1 MNPTQI
7 YDPIAGNSFLASL
20 NIWSILIRIV
30 AVLILSSLLGVER
43 AQKRHAA
50 GLRTFI
56 LASLFSVTGGIV
68 DVFLIEKYGLSFPV
82 ISAAIIVGIAIIS
95 ANTMLYSSRSQIRGL
110 TTAVALFSS
119 TFIGLTMGFGL
130 YTVSLIGFFILVI
143 VLSVL
148 PSLEMYLKNR
158 SNHFEIHLELKN
170 KTDLPVFLDVTRKLG
185 LRIDDMEMNPAYAN
199 SGVAAYTVSLTVT
212 SEMLKKYK
220 SHEQIIDALKQLECI
235 ILIEETM

>member
-1 MNPTQI
+1 MLFRV
-7 YDPIAGNSFLASL
+7 YDPIAGDSFLADF
-20 NIWSILIRIV
+20 NIWSILIRIILV
-30 AVLILSSLLGVER
+30 VILSALLGVER

-56 LASLFSVTGGIV
+56 LASLFSVAGGLV
-68 DVFLIEKYGLSFPV
+68 DVFLIENYGLSFPV

-119 TFIGLTMGFGL
+119 TFVGLTIGFGL
-130 YTVSLIGFFILVI
+130 YTVGILGFIILVV
-143 VLSVL
+143 VLSGL
-148 PSLEMYLKNR
+148 PTLEMFLKNR

-170 KTDLPVFLDVTRKLG
+170 KTDLPVFLNVTRELG
-185 LRIDDMEMNPAYAN
+185 IRVDDMEMNPAYLN
-199 SGVAAYTVSLTVT
+199 SGVAAYTVSLTIV
-212 SEMLKKYK
+212 SDQLKKYK
-220 SHEQIIDALKQLECI
+220 THNEIIEALKKLDCI